1 MRKGSAKKKKNPQE
15 MCPLLFFEFHFTL
28 ENCVGTQLVPS
39 GWEGHVSCN
48 SAFRYFQLQK
58 VQILQNHLSAVYR

>member
-1 MRKGSAKKKKNPQE
+1 